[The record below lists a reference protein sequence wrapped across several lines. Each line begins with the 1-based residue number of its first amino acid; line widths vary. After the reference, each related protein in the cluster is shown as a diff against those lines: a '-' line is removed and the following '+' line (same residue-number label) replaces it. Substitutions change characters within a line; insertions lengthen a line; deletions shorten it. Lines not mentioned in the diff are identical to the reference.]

1 MAILAQ
7 KVFALALL
15 AELTSANVATP
26 MTKVVE
32 LLDGVKNQLETDA
45 KQEAVLFSQYVSWC
59 DEEKAESFMTIKK
72 TKKEISELEAL
83 LESEAAFRK
92 KKGSEIEKVAGELAS
107 NEKDLKD
114 ATVIRERDRKL
125 FLEEERTLIE
135 SIDALE
141 RSLEV
146 LAKKAPAA
154 ALPQTGSASLVKVAS
169 TLRRLAERSPDFA
182 LNAGQQS
189 ILDSFFQNAVAAQN
203 RRMGSSLD
211 FLQVDSIESE
221 DGDYESKSGGIKDTL
236 QKILVKTKAEKDEQ
250 AIKEKDAIFNFKK
263 LTVPLKQEIENQEKA
278 LTEKKRQ
285 VAKSEQVSAEKTAE
299 LAAANE
305 LLEVTEKHLAD
316 VKAQCIQKAIDWH
329 ERTSKRSD
337 EIMAIKMALQILTSA
352 AAQSKNSKQ
361 TYGSHEHLMQ
371 LSFIQTKQT
380 TNRVMHALSK
390 LRASGEPALSL
401 LAVRAHH
408 RLISASS
415 ADPFADVKRMIQDM
429 LVKLQKEMAEEAKKK
444 EWCDTE
450 MQKSAISKHAKE
462 KEVDKLSSRIEQLEA
477 DLEEL
482 EDSLAQLSKDTAEA
496 AAATSTATKIRGEEK
511 MENLK
516 AIKEY
521 QDAQTLLA
529 NAMNILKDFYEKEDS
544 FVQAGSDAA
553 PPDDS
558 FSDEYDSGH
567 KSASGGGG
575 GIIGILEIAIE
586 DFKLLEQKTTT
597 AESSAAHEYEV
608 FMKETQVQ
616 QAVWAKDLEYKN
628 TAKVKTDGDLQRA
641 KMDLEGYQK
650 ELDAVNLYIEKLKPQ
665 CITQPDSYEERK
677 KRRDTE
683 LASLREALA
692 ILNGDAI
699 A

>member
-1 MAILAQ
+1 MAILLH

-15 AELTSANVATP
+15 AEYSSANVATP

-32 LLDGVKNQLETDA
+32 LLDNVRKQLEKDSAEEA
-45 KQEAVLFSQYVSWC
+45 KLFSEYTNWC
-59 DEEKAESFMTIKK
+59 DKEKADSFKTIKR

-83 LESEAAFRK
+83 LESEEAFRK
-92 KKGSEIEKVAGELAS
+92 KKGTEIEKLIGELAG

-189 ILDSFFQNAVAAQN
+189 ILDSFFQNAVAAQ
-203 RRMGSSLD
+203 RGRMGSSLD
-211 FLQVDSIESE
+211 FLQLDSEDAE
-221 DGDYESKSGGIKDTL
+221 DGDYESKAGGITETL

-250 AIKEKDAIFNFKK
+250 ATKEQDAQMNFKK
-263 LTVPLKQEIENQEKA
+263 LTIPLKQEIEDQTKA

-305 LLEVTEKHLAD
+305 LLQVTEKHLED
-316 VKAQCIQKAIDWH
+316 VKNQCIQKAIEWH
-329 ERTSKRSD
+329 ARTDKRSD
-337 EIMAIKMALQILTSA
+337 EITAIQMALQILTSA
-352 AAQSKNSKQ
+352 AAKRMQSKQ
-361 TYGSHEHLMQ
+361 TVGSEVHLTQ
-371 LSFIQTKQT
+371 LSFLQTKQT
-380 TNRVMHALSK
+380 TSRVARALSK
-390 LRASGEPALSL
+390 LRASGLPSMSL

-408 RLISASS
+408 RLISTSS

-444 EWCDTE
+444 EWCDQE
-450 MQKSAISKHAKE
+450 MGKSAKSKHAKE

-482 EDSLAQLSKDTAEA
+482 EDSLEKLSADTAEA
-496 AAATSTATKIRGEEK
+496 AAAVSTATKIRGEEK
-511 MENLK
+511 MSNLK

-521 QDAQTLLA
+521 QDAQTLLS
-529 NAMNILKDFYEKEDS
+529 NAMTVLKDFYEKDS
-544 FVQAGSDAA
+544 FVQTSSDAA

-558 FSDEYDSGH
+558 FSSEYESD
-567 KSASGGGG
+567 AAGGGS
-575 GIIGILEIAIE
+575 GIIGILEIAIA
-586 DFKLLEQKTTT
+586 DFAKLEQDTTT
-597 AESSAAHEYEV
+597 GESSAAHEYEE
-608 FMKETQVQ
+608 FMKETQIQ

-628 TAKVKTDGDLQRA
+628 TAKVKTGGDLQRA
-641 KMDLEGYQK
+641 KSDLEGYQK

-665 CITQPDSYEERK
+665 CTTQPDSYEERK
-677 KRRDTE
+677 KRRDAE
-683 LASLREALA
+683 LASLREALS
-692 ILNGDAI
+692 ILNGEAI